1 MAQTVLITG
10 GTGLVGKA
18 LTRTLVEKGYQV
30 IILTRDISGKATSG
44 PVQYAQWDVKKQQI
58 DPDVLL
64 NADHIIHLAGA
75 GVVEKKWTEAYK
87 KEIVESRTESS
98 QLLIHALQNNPNKVK
113 TIVSASAIGWYGA
126 DRDPAHAFTETDTAD
141 SSFLGDTCRRWEESI
156 EPVEQSGKRLVK
168 LRIGIVLSNEGGAL
182 AEFKKPLQFGV
193 VAILGSGR
201 QIVSWIHIDD
211 LCRLFVAGIE
221 QEHLS
226 GSYNAVA
233 PNPVSNKTLVTTL
246 ARAMKC
252 RFCIPVHVPSF
263 VLKIMMGQR
272 SIEVL
277 KSATV
282 SCNKIAG
289 AGFTFQYNTIEDAL
303 ENLASTTGRH

>member
-44 PVQYAQWDVKKQQI
+44 PVQYARWDVKKQQI

-64 NADHIIHLAGA
+64 KADHIIHLAGA

-126 DRDPAHAFTETDTAD
+126 DRDPVHAFTETDTAD

-156 EPVEQSGKRLVK
+156 EPVEQFGKRLVK

-193 VAILGSGR
+193 AAILGNGR

-246 ARAMKC
+246 ARVMKC

-303 ENLASTTGRH
+303 KNLASTTGRH

>member
-10 GTGLVGKA
+10 GTGLVGKT
-18 LTRTLVEKGYQV
+18 LTRTLVDKGYQV

-64 NADHIIHLAGA
+64 KADHIIHLAGA

-126 DRDPAHAFTETDTAD
+126 DRDPVHPFTETDTAD

-156 EPVEQSGKRLVK
+156 EPVEQFGKRLVK

-193 VAILGSGR
+193 AAILGSGR

-252 RFCIPVHVPSF
+252 RFCITVYVPSF

-282 SCNKIAG
+282 SCNKITG

-303 ENLASTTGRH
+303 KNLVSTTGRH